1 MPTPAEP
8 SGSRSSEPTRKKTG
22 VSYTIGS
29 LAYFSVIALVCIL
42 VYLEETGKDPRAVFY
57 RCEESVLGTNITG
70 GHCPYPSKVMK
81 VDDNWICSCRSE
93 AETRKGITG
102 K

>member
-1 MPTPAEP
+1 MH
-8 SGSRSSEPTRKKTG
+8 
-22 VSYTIGS
+22 YTIRY
-29 LAYFSVIALVCIL
+29 LIYFSVVALVCVLIF
-42 VYLEETGKDPRAVFY
+42 LEESGKDPRAMFY
-57 RCEESVLGTNITG
+57 RCEESVLGAGTTG

-81 VDDNWICSCRSE
+81 IDGTWMCSCRSE